1 MAKRALRR
9 DFPGRRWLSVVL
21 RGMHLIAIILLG
33 ADLLGTPHAPVDHT
47 GAALAVLATGTVM
60 FALDVW
66 SSPQHL
72 LEVSG
77 ASVLI
82 KLVLVAALALVP
94 EWSETLFWTIVAWS
108 VTFSH
113 APASFRHVMLRGEDR
128 PQG

>member
-9 DFPGRRWLSVVL
+9 DFRGRRWLSVVL

-33 ADLLGTPHAPVDHT
+33 ADILGAPHAPVDHT
-47 GAALAVLATGTVM
+47 GAAMAVFATGAFM

-72 LEVSG
+72 FEVSG

-82 KLVLVAALALVP
+82 KLVLVGALALMP
-94 EWSETLFWTIVAWS
+94 EWSEALFWIIVAWS

-113 APASFRHVMLRGEDR
+113 APASFRHVVLHAAD
-128 PQG
+128 PPPS